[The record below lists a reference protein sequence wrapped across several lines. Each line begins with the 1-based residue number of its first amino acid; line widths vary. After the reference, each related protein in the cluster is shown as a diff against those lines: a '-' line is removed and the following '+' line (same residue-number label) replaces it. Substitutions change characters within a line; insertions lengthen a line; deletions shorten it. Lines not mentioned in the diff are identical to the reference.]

1 MLETYPDTKAVI
13 TADVGVAAQ
22 EAINYAQ
29 LKGLKVFVTDPH
41 TVGVLPQAEVVV
53 DPNRPDDPYELK
65 GICGAYVMQQ
75 CLAYYADRYEDFITK
90 EQINRLCVFAGIG
103 TVSDSMPLYQQN
115 RILVRDALSICRY
128 IYSNGDSDVVD
139 NLPGSLT
146 YRKAFY
152 GLYLILD
159 LFASLGK
166 IGDMAGLNEEFF
178 GFYLAP
184 MFNAVK
190 RMEGNMDDAFG
201 VFFGH
206 EPEAS
211 LQRLYDLNEQRRL
224 TVEEFYEKLDQD
236 PQPFAPYVYFTEAH
250 KGILGLLAQHNL
262 RWYVSYPE
270 KISKSIY
277 SLMLMQ
283 KT

>member
-1 MLETYPDTKAVI
+1 LLEAYPNTKAVI
-13 TADVGVAAQ
+13 TADVGVAAH
-22 EAINYAQ
+22 EAIDYAQ
-29 LKGLKVFVTDPH
+29 LKGLKVFVTDHH

-75 CLAYYADRYEDFITK
+75 CLSYYADRYEDFFAK

-128 IYSNGDSDVVD
+128 IYSNGDSDLVD
-139 NLPGSLT
+139 NLPGCLT
-146 YRKAFY
+146 YKKAFY

-159 LFASLGK
+159 LFVSLGK
-166 IGDMAGLNEEFF
+166 IGDMAGLNEEVF

-184 MFNAVK
+184 MFNAVN

-211 LQRLYDLNEQRRL
+211 LQQLYDLNEQRRL

-236 PQPFAPYVYFTEAH
+236 PQPFAPYVCFTEAH
-250 KGILGLLAQHNL
+250 KGILGLLAQRKL
-262 RWYVSYPE
+262 RRYVSYPE
-270 KISKSIY
+270 KMSRSIF
-277 SLMLMQ
+277 LLTLRQ